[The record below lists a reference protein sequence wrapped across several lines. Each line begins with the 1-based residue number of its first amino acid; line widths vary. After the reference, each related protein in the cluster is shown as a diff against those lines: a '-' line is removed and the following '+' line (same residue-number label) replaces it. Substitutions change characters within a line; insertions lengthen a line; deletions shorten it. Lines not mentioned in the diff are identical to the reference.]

1 MISDK
6 FNSIQE
12 KDCIMFIRIP
22 DIKRKV
28 TEILLFVLKLGI
40 STFAYSAVTIHSLP
54 HEAIKPC

>member
-12 KDCIMFIRIP
+12 KDCIMYIRIP

-40 STFAYSAVTIHSLP
+40 SRFAHFVVTIHSLS